1 MSVKLLRQNKQKKGE
16 DSTDTK
22 ILWTLLSPPPFH
34 HFLSQWTLILLQ
46 LEQNKPS
53 NVHGRLIFLP
63 PRYLVIISFFWYK
76 ISLMAIFI
84 SLDIYCT
91 VRLFSIFIWSP
102 PELSLIPSLSPSPL
116 ANQHRVLLLDNLDD
130 VFVLHDMRQAD
141 PLGAVLGTGSLED
154 KKVSRYQRLPSCM
167 YLRRTTKLDS
177 QTRLN
182 YKTLFSLI
190 IKKHQECVV
199 SFKHT
204 TGR

>member
-1 MSVKLLRQNKQKKGE
+1 
-16 DSTDTK
+16 
-22 ILWTLLSPPPFH
+22 
-34 HFLSQWTLILLQ
+34 
-46 LEQNKPS
+46 
-53 NVHGRLIFLP
+53 
-63 PRYLVIISFFWYK
+63 
-76 ISLMAIFI
+76 MAIFI
-84 SLDIYCT
+84 LLDIYCT

-154 KKVSRYQRLPSCM
+154 KKVSRYQTLPSCM

-204 TGR
+204 TGRWKKVISPWQFWRASNKGHNFKIHIRINLQLLMLLVQYEQKVIPL